1 MKIFPS
7 QFGTYQVT
15 MFLQI
20 RLSEEGRVMVNL
32 QNPDGQADLDFN
44 ENELMNE
51 LIPPMN
57 IYYSLRSKI

>member
-57 IYYSLRSKI
+57 IYYPLRSKI